1 MSVKLNVKEEAEE
14 KHGGKREWLGLKG
27 KGRLVPMEI
36 QKIVH
41 VILCQEIS
49 LTWINIQFLHIC
61 FVLSTKLQ
69 VLQREDLLNIGIRR
83 CSLYYF

>member
-1 MSVKLNVKEEAEE
+1 MKERDKMICLKSKERSVS
-14 KHGGKREWLGLKG
+14 
-27 KGRLVPMEI
+27 MEI
-36 QKIVH
+36 QKI
-41 VILCQEIS
+41 IFIPPCAKTS
-49 LTWINIQFLHIC
+49 LNYINIQFSHIH